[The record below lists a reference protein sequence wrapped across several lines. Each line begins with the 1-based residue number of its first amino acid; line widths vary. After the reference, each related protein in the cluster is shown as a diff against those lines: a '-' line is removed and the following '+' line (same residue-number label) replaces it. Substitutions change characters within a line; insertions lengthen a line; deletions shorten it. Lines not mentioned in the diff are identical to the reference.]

1 MVGTRQNCGVV
12 TFSKRLLLVGALAS
26 LSVTAALAILILL
39 FGDFGDT
46 EARILGTTVAISVAS
61 LLALPGAILLERR
74 TSVLVGW
81 ASVSLAVTSFAWAQ
95 VVIWGGDSV
104 TAGKLLGTLVVWAVA
119 STQIAALQTRRR
131 HDDPRAVGAAAAG
144 ATALALLLAS
154 LVSFAIWAE
163 LEDSPFFRIIAALT
177 VLDVFLVVMQPI
189 LRRLQPGGAATALA
203 VLEGTQEQIDEALR
217 RVEGT
222 GVTVRR

>member
-1 MVGTRQNCGVV
+1 M